1 MVRKDPVKIVNT
13 PNYTK
18 KTVTIRPDKDNEL
31 FTFSQ
36 IKKYCEDVSKT
47 LSIDDKMVVKGLNIL
62 KDSTLKG
69 YDDNFISDEDWN
81 DYSQGK
87 VKDSEKFNNFY
98 NFTIT
103 IRSSNNVINK
113 NIFNKN

>member
-1 MVRKDPVKIVNT
+1 
-13 PNYTK
+13 
-18 KTVTIRPDKDNEL
+18 
-31 FTFSQ
+31 
-36 IKKYCEDVSKT
+36 
-47 LSIDDKMVVKGLNIL
+47 
-62 KDSTLKG
+62 LKG